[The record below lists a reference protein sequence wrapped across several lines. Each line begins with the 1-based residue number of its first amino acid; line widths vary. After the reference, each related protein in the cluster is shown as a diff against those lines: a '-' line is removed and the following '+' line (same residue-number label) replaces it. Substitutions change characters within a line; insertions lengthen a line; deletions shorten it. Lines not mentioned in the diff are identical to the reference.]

1 MFLNRK
7 HKKRLTGKQIR
18 KRRQNLMFLGLLV
31 LTMACTGG
39 FALMTLLNS
48 EPSGSRYT
56 YTTENDI
63 WYVQGGEVAVAA
75 AQVQTPIPT
84 ARITAEPAVFEDVQ
98 VFLPTQTPT
107 AQPHAVPAETECTAI
122 PAAAARTEL
131 PCETSRPEPEKTIVP
146 MPEMEIAQDIAR

>member
-63 WYVQGGEVAVAA
+63 WYVENCSFAVDVKMVFAVLREAIVGSEYRVDDTREEYNGENLYADAK
-75 AQVQTPIPT
+75 
-84 ARITAEPAVFEDVQ
+84 
-98 VFLPTQTPT
+98 
-107 AQPHAVPAETECTAI
+107 
-122 PAAAARTEL
+122 
-131 PCETSRPEPEKTIVP
+131 EKI
-146 MPEMEIAQDIAR
+146 